1 PWMASQGLSSLFPMT
16 DLSVMGFVEL
26 IPRIPLLW
34 YRLRQAVRHVEQFQP
49 HIVITIDSKGFNFRL
64 LKAIRGKDKFRRQG
78 KEAPLCVHYVAPS
91 FWAVKGGERRLRNL
105 SPLMDHLLCILPHEP
120 ATCQQ
125 HGIPA
130 TYVGHPVLETIA
142 EDRSTRQ
149 SGGGRKEVG
158 ERRGEDGSGEIRE
171 SGEPGEEGLR
181 RDWGNNVVNGP
192 WWRASGDGRAFRQ
205 HHGIP
210 VGPQHIT
217 ICLLPGSRLQ
227 EVSRML
233 PIFLQ
238 SVEILTASKW
248 LRDYLD
254 SRGPGGKL
262 SLVIPTLP
270 HSSEVTSLIQNTLN
284 SWLHSLKDKNS
295 SCRFPSSLS
304 QSMQSDSVVDVAAAV
319 MVPAPEGNTC
329 ANRTSESKIINT
341 GPHTDA
347 LAACDLALCVSG
359 SVVLE
364 VLRSQIPLVVTY
376 KAHWITQF
384 IVKQRTSIQFASL
397 PNILLNK
404 ASLPEVLFSECTS
417 HRLSSVI

>member
-1 PWMASQGLSSLFPMT
+1 MASQGLSSLFPMT

-227 EVSRML
+227 E
-233 PIFLQ
+233 
-238 SVEILTASKW
+238 
-248 LRDYLD
+248 
-254 SRGPGGKL
+254 
-262 SLVIPTLP
+262 
-270 HSSEVTSLIQNTLN
+270 
-284 SWLHSLKDKNS
+284 
-295 SCRFPSSLS
+295 
-304 QSMQSDSVVDVAAAV
+304 SDSVVDVAAAV

-417 HRLSSVI
+417 HRLSSVIRDLMDDFDNCKAEQCTSAHQLFNALQEPLNSTDAHVPDSREAHTPSKIAAEIVIDGFQFVN